1 MTLPQENHMAADPQG
16 NSVHLQNLKG
26 VKLVLVPRPHQ
37 ERKSGQMTLSGV
49 VFSPVSLILADGTRL
64 C

>member
-1 MTLPQENHMAADPQG
+1 MAADPQG